1 MQAEVTIKCLGCK
14 QVLEKFLIRSTHL
27 PAALDLKIQ
36 IKGVLERHQKDCSNR
51 YTEGV
56 KP

>member
-1 MQAEVTIKCLGCK
+1 MQAEITIKCLGCK

-36 IKGVLERHQKDCSNR
+36 IKSVLLKHQQDCRGRTNES
-51 YTEGV
+51 
-56 KP
+56 